1 MFLLWPAMLISLLL
15 LPLLVVLYL
24 RVQGRRRQLAARY
37 GGLGLVRG
45 ATAPGRRR
53 HIPPALFLAGLALL
67 CVALARPQATVSLP
81 RLEGTVML
89 VFDVSGS
96 MAASDVTP
104 SRLDV
109 AKAAALE
116 FVAQRAPELRV
127 GVVAFSDGGITVQ
140 MPTSGQAEILTAIER
155 LAPQR
160 GTSVGEGIYA
170 ALTAIAVDA
179 DTAPADPSAPAA
191 VLERYPSAS
200 IILLSDGEN
209 NADPNPVEAAL
220 QAAAVGVRVYS
231 VGVGTTAGATL
242 DLDGFSVHTMLDE
255 AAMQQIALASG
266 ASYYEV
272 ADGLM
277 GINDELSSRLTV
289 RAEATEIT
297 ALFVGAGLIL
307 LLIGGL
313 CSLLWFNR
321 LA

>member
-1 MFLLWPAMLISLLL
+1 MFLLWPAMLVSLLL
-15 LPLLVVLYL
+15 LPLLVALYL
-24 RVQGRRRQLAARY
+24 RAQGRRRQLAARY

-45 ATAPGRRR
+45 AAAPGGRR
-53 HIPPALFLAGLALL
+53 HVPPALFLAALALL
-67 CVALARPQATVSLP
+67 CVALARPQATISLP

-96 MAASDVTP
+96 MAAADLAP
-104 SRLDV
+104 SRLDA
-109 AKAAALE
+109 AKAAALD
-116 FVAQRAPELRV
+116 FVEKRAPELRV

-140 MPTSGQAEILTAIER
+140 MPTSGQEEILTAIER

-160 GTSVGEGIYA
+160 GTSVGEGIFA

-179 DTAPADPSAPAA
+179 DEAPADPAAPA
-191 VLERYPSAS
+191 VELERYPSAS

-209 NADPNPVEAAL
+209 NAEPDPVEAAL
-220 QAAAVGVRVYS
+220 QAAAVGVRVYT

-255 AAMQQIALASG
+255 AALQQIALASG
-266 ASYYEV
+266 GSYYGA

-297 ALFVGAGLIL
+297 ALFVGAGFIL
-307 LLIGGL
+307 LLVGGL